1 MTTKFKSG
9 IYNEETL
16 KYKDKQHKNNLW
28 YIRRFITKTQKI
40 FSSEDFTLGEGE
52 NWIDYT
58 PFQLLYDVAKATDW
72 INQVEY
78 NLKTFIGCYL
88 TEEEKQI
95 FNIVYR
101 AWIIEVVEYTIS
113 VEEGIAED
121 DESVQDT
128 LTRKRKLKEYDGTNL
143 PPYVDQEN
151 LNYKEGRQLVVHYK
165 LFTAGHQGSTNYMRE
180 YPLSELH
187 DQMNWDYF
195 IDRMTHSIARQLQ
208 SMFEEEQVKQKE

>member
-9 IYNEETL
+9 TYNEETL

-95 FNIVYR
+95 FNIVFR
-101 AWIIEVVEYTIS
+101 QWIIETVEYTIGL
-113 VEEGIAED
+113 EEGTVED
-121 DESVQDT
+121 KESLEDT
-128 LTRKRKLKEYDGTNL
+128 IKKKYSEKE
-143 PPYVDQEN
+143 
-151 LNYKEGRQLVVHYK
+151 K
-165 LFTAGHQGSTNYMRE
+165 
-180 YPLSELH
+180 
-187 DQMNWDYF
+187 
-195 IDRMTHSIARQLQ
+195 
-208 SMFEEEQVKQKE
+208 